1 MPQTS
6 YNVRRVSEDV
16 PQTSFNLRR
25 NSEDVVQ
32 RVGIQNTCRRCP
44 IAVRWVSEDERH
56 RRRGSVVTRE
66 SGLGVTCV
74 CVILTVSLSA
84 PSESDL
90 GDWTGDCESLDETPL
105 PSTRKLG
112 GRSGA
117 DVILLATFPP
127 AGVTLAEHLVNCRH
141 LEMPRRV
148 HEQVLEVTKTVTMM
162 EIVNSAP
169 DKHPRSCE
177 VTITNI
183 ASDTGHPISLKISH
197 LHTMQNVDH
206 RDSGTQTP
214 DIEVQEQTWDAI
226 QRAPDGTSHIEQELA
241 TRVERFRPRRAA
253 SGTTFNLLTDNLID
267 LQFTQPVLSETHD
280 QQRRSAAAR
289 VSSQGGPAVQK
300 LYYRPFAEHD
310 GSEHSVADPP
320 EAVRPT
326 PQNDRRSVVDEADLQ
341 SMTASVASSRD
352 SLIIYVDP
360 RPRGRA
366 SSAEGY
372 FITIPCKAWKSR
384 SHLRSYPPKGH
395 FILQEPIQKAKA
407 ASTLPLLLLL
417 NRRRNE
423 EVYLRDAE
431 EQQRQQGGLSHCFTL
446 LLPQPRISNTGIGC
460 ATVAQPQPQGM
471 IAIIILLMRAY
482 GGIS

>member
-1 MPQTS
+1 MS
-6 YNVRRVSEDV
+6 IC
-16 PQTSFNLRR
+16 F
-25 NSEDVVQ
+25 
-32 RVGIQNTCRRCP
+32 
-44 IAVRWVSEDERH
+44 
-56 RRRGSVVTRE
+56 
-66 SGLGVTCV
+66 
-74 CVILTVSLSA
+74 
-84 PSESDL
+84 SESDL

-326 PQNDRRSVVDEADLQ
+326 PQNDRRSVVDEADV
-341 SMTASVASSRD
+341 SWIHD
-352 SLIIYVDP
+352 CCSLLSFCLTYAYK
-360 RPRGRA
+360 RTFFA
-366 SSAEGY
+366 
-372 FITIPCKAWKSR
+372 
-384 SHLRSYPPKGH
+384 PPKLDKLYKATISTYNFMNGIGEYSSCEKGCSKLFVKSLFAH
-395 FILQEPIQKAKA
+395 FCLQKVVNSVMKIWNALHAKA
-407 ASTLPLLLLL
+407 FFFRSPLQNQSHRKGLAWSKSGGKITSSHFVFGSKALLLLCTTAFFHSSSYVPL
-417 NRRRNE
+417 KHRN
-423 EVYLRDAE
+423 
-431 EQQRQQGGLSHCFTL
+431 F
-446 LLPQPRISNTGIGC
+446 
-460 ATVAQPQPQGM
+460 
-471 IAIIILLMRAY
+471 
-482 GGIS
+482 